1 MKRMKSRSVT
11 NQKIET
17 IEDEEILEVE
27 TNAPKERLKPIKMMY
42 DNSMFNSQIANFK
55 GRMDE

>member
-1 MKRMKSRSVT
+1 MKRINSRSVT
-11 NQKIET
+11 KEKIET
-17 IEDEEILEVE
+17 IEDEELLEIE

-55 GRMDE
+55 GRMNE